1 MICIDLGSNTIR
13 VCAMDDNLE
22 ITQSYEKIVGSARN
36 LSIEGLSMAAK
47 MRITEA
53 LGEIIVTFDF
63 KNDSHIAVATEAFR
77 LASNA
82 KDFFYDIE
90 RDFGIKFNIISGN
103 LEAKLARL
111 GVENRALKLGFHI
124 DESLLID
131 LGGASTEISFA
142 NEFKSFKF
150 GIVRFCEECCSDEAK
165 FKIVAKD
172 KIQDALSF
180 ISKFNFKNIILTSG
194 VPTSVVALKLGL
206 KYENYDA
213 KMINGAVLDL
223 EDFDAALLK
232 LSLSNDKDSLVG
244 KNRTSLVIAGIYL
257 LKPIL
262 EEFSVPYIVID
273 DGLREGI
280 AVASKLGL
288 LNLKE

>member
-36 LSIEGLSMAAK
+36 LSDEGLSTAAK

-53 LGEIIVTFDF
+53 LREITIIFDF
-63 KNDSHIAVATEAFR
+63 KNDKYIAVATEAFR
-77 LASNA
+77 LAPNA
-82 KDFFYDIE
+82 KDFFYDVE
-90 RDFGIKFNIISGN
+90 RDFGIKFSIISGN
-103 LEAKLARL
+103 LEAKLARF

-150 GIVRFCEECCSDEAK
+150 GIVRFCEECCSDETK
-165 FKIVAKD
+165 FKIAAKD
-172 KIQDALSF
+172 KVQDTLSF
-180 ISKFNFKNIILTSG
+180 ISKFSFKNIILTSG
-194 VPTSVVALKLGL
+194 VPTSVAALKFGL
-206 KYENYDA
+206 KYEDYDA
-213 KMINGAVLDL
+213 KIVNGAILDL
-223 EDFDAALLK
+223 EDFDSALIK
-232 LSLSNDKDSLVG
+232 ISSSTDKDSLVG
-244 KNRTSLVIAGIYL
+244 KGRASLVIAGIYL

-262 EEFSVPYIVID
+262 EKFSVPFIVID